1 MKNNEIKKNIISWI
15 ILKGSNLKNKKF
27 QLKNNMKKINNNYKN
42 KNQNWYKNQI
52 KLNFKR

>member
-1 MKNNEIKKNIISWI
+1 MKLKIYIISWI
-15 ILKGSNLKNKKF
+15 ILKWPNLINKNF

-52 KLNFKR
+52 KLNFKW